1 MLLHL
6 QPLLVM
12 AAGPLYAGAAAPPI
26 VLQSNAFRL
35 SIDPVSTK
43 FMAVGRWVATLTDP
57 PRAQTRI
64 GGPVIFITVVLGDH
78 NSSSFRSAKFS
89 TETSTQYCSVCTHIR
104 P

>member
-43 FMAVGRWVATLTDP
+43 FMAVGRWVVLVESSLHSSMKANRVACNLTAWMAAWLGDLP
-57 PRAQTRI
+57 GARGVPRAARGQP
-64 GGPVIFITVVLGDH
+64 GCAAGC
-78 NSSSFRSAKFS
+78 A
-89 TETSTQYCSVCTHIR
+89 
-104 P
+104 

>member
-43 FMAVGRWVATLTDP
+43 FMAVGRWVVLVESSLTHESK
-57 PRAQTRI
+57 Q
-64 GGPVIFITVVLGDH
+64 GGVQP
-78 NSSSFRSAKFS
+78 
-89 TETSTQYCSVCTHIR
+89 Y
-104 P
+104 